1 MEETV
6 QRVSGRCDDMRFP
19 CEVRLSVG
27 TGKAFCRVSVSVL
40 PALRALSIKSE
51 WNRGLLPPLAEC
63 SFCIGG
69 GFFYATSYNERRC
82 FLVPKA

>member
-27 TGKAFCRVSVSVL
+27 TGKASEPCICIRFACVKGIELKIRVEPWLFAAS
-40 PALRALSIKSE
+40 
-51 WNRGLLPPLAEC
+51 G
-63 SFCIGG
+63 
-69 GFFYATSYNERRC
+69 
-82 FLVPKA
+82 